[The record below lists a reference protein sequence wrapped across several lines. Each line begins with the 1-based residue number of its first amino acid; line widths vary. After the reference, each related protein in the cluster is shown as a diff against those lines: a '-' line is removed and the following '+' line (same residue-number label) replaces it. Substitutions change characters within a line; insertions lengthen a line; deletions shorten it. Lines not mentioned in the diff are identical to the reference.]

1 MIPEHIQLALEEL
14 LAPISQEK
22 LTAAYAELNSFYR
35 ERKADALPPLQSFE
49 KKCAYLSARF
59 PATFA
64 AVSEVLTRTRA
75 FYKAPIKSLLDL
87 GAGPGTAYLAAKE
100 VFNELSDSDL
110 VERDA
115 DLIRIGKKLDTFQK
129 AKWQQQDIKNL
140 QMNKS
145 YDLIIASYAF
155 GELRREE
162 QVNLINQLWPY
173 GELITII
180 EPGTPHGF
188 ATIRAMRAQLIEL
201 GGFPVAPCP
210 HSLACPMAEDDW
222 CHFSVRLERS
232 KSHRLSKQ
240 ATLSYED
247 EKFSYVSI
255 AKKPVPLPSAR
266 ILRHPMKHT
275 GHVNFSL
282 CTPMGIQKRT
292 VSKKD
297 KEFYKEARKLEWGD
311 PFFDQKQ

>member
-1 MIPEHIQLALEEL
+1 MIPEQIQLALEEL
-14 LAPISQEK
+14 LAPIAQEK

-35 ERKADALPPLQSFE
+35 ERKEDALPPLQGWE
-49 KKCAYLSARF
+49 KKCAYLAARF

-64 AVSEVLTRTRA
+64 AVNEVLVRTRA
-75 FYKAPIKSLLDL
+75 FYPAPIRSLLDL

-100 VFNELSDSDL
+100 VFHELSEADL

-115 DLIRIGKKLDTFQK
+115 DLIKIGKKLDTYQK
-129 AKWQQQDIKNL
+129 AKWQQQDIKTL
-140 QMNKS
+140 QLNRP

-162 QVNLINQLWPY
+162 QLNLLNQLWSY

-180 EPGTPHGF
+180 EPGTPLGF
-188 ATIRAMRAQLIEL
+188 TTIRAMRAHLIEL
-201 GGFPVAPCP
+201 GGYPVAPCP
-210 HSLACPMAEDDW
+210 HSLACPMPEDDW

-247 EKFSYVSI
+247 EKFSYISI
-255 AKKPVPLPSAR
+255 AKKPVSLPNAR

-275 GHVNFSL
+275 GHVNFTL

-292 VSKKD
+292 VSKRD

-311 PFFDQKQ
+311 PFNQ